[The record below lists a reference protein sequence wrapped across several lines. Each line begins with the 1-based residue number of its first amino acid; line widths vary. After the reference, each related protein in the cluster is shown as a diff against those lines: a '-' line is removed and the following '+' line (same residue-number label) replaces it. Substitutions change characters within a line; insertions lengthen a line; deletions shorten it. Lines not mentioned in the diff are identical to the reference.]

1 MTLPLR
7 AADLVLDQLVAG
19 RGSLRCCLP
28 GVGVRNAQK
37 RLGEAHQDH
46 ALFAGQLILVEK
58 RADTA
63 GAHIARAH
71 RDNQVLRQRLNA
83 GRLVLRQLR
92 LRQAGSNTGFLVHPV
107 SCRDRG
113 AARAGNRKRLSKQH
127 ESTLYA
133 SRSETSPQAGI
144 TVRGFIRHPE
154 RPCAA

>member
-19 RGSLRCCLP
+19 I
-28 GVGVRNAQK
+28 GVRNAQQGF
-37 RLGEAHQDH
+37 GEAHQHH

-58 RADTA
+58 RVDTA

-71 RDNQVLRQRLNA
+71 RDDQVLRQFLNPD
-83 GRLVLRQLR
+83 RLVLRQLR
-92 LRQAGSNTGFLVHPV
+92 LRQAGSDTGFLVHPV
-107 SCRDRG
+107 RCRDRG
-113 AARAGNRKRLSKQH
+113 AARVGNRKRLSKQH
-127 ESTLYA
+127 KSTLYA